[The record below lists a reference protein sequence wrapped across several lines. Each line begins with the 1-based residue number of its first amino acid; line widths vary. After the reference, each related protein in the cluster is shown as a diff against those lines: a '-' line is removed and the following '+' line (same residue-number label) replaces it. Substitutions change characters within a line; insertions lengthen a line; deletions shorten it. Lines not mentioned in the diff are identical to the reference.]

1 MDDFNLYPL
10 YVFRQVARLHSVTQA
25 AGQLN
30 ISQPAVSAHLKAL
43 ETRYGAQLLERTPR
57 GVRLTPA
64 GSVLLD
70 HASRV
75 FALLEDARAAV
86 ASANN
91 EVRGE
96 VHIAASST
104 PGIYWLPDAL
114 RRFRDTFPAVEPVF
128 SLGDSAQVR
137 RWLLEYRVPMGVVGE
152 GGNNEGLVRE
162 PMGADELRLVT
173 ATDDPL
179 SGTDMVDLALLAE
192 RTLLLR
198 EPGSSTRAGAETLL
212 GALLR
217 GFHRVVEMDS
227 AEAIKRAVA
236 AGLGVSVL
244 SSWATR
250 LEEAAGLLRPVRDA
264 RFRLPRQ
271 FYLIRRADRELVG
284 AAAALWI
291 FLRDQAREGQAGIHQ
306 GEVE

>member
-10 YVFRQVARLHSVTQA
+10 FVFQQVARRNSVTQA
-25 AGQLN
+25 AGELN
-30 ISQPAVSAHLKAL
+30 ISQPAVSAQLKAL
-43 ETRYGAQLLERTPR
+43 EARYGAQLLERTPR

-64 GSVLLD
+64 GNVLLD
-70 HASRV
+70 HAHRV

-104 PGIYWLPDAL
+104 PGIYWLPEAL

-137 RWLLEYRVPMGVVGE
+137 RWLLEYRVPMGIVGE
-152 GGNNEGLVRE
+152 GGNVEGLAQE
-162 PMGADELRLVT
+162 PVGTDELRLVT
-173 ATDDPL
+173 AANDPL
-179 SGTDMVDLALLAE
+179 SEGEEVDLALLRE

-212 GALLR
+212 GALLQH
-217 GFHRVVEMDS
+217 FHREVEMDS

-264 RFRLPRQ
+264 RFRLSRQ
-271 FYLIRRADRELVG
+271 FYLIRRSDRQLVG
-284 AAAALWI
+284 AAAALWT
-291 FLRDQAREGQAGIHQ
+291 FLREGAHESQAGVHQ
-306 GEVE
+306 GEAE